1 MLSKELIL
9 EIKKRLL
16 SKFDIE
22 KIIFFGSQARG
33 SANKKSDVDLLLIG
47 KVNYNRFKMM
57 TDALRALGRMDYAFD
72 VMILTSNE
80 FEKHKDLPETVARY
94 AFKEGKILYEK

>member
-1 MLSKELIL
+1 MLSKQLIT
-9 EIKKRLL
+9 EIKRRLL

-22 KIIFFGSQARG
+22 KIILFGSQARG

-47 KVNYNRFKMM
+47 KVNYDRFKMM
-57 TDALRALGRMDYAFD
+57 TDALRVLGRMDYAFD

-80 FEKHKDLPETVARY
+80 FEKHKNIPGTVARY
-94 AFKEGKILYEK
+94 AFEEGKKLYEK